1 MKRTRLN
8 KFVIYVII
16 SPSGKM
22 YVGQT
27 FRGIRQRWKEHCNPN
42 KNNCPILKR
51 AITRYGTDNF
61 VIKQLERTNSKI
73 KANEL
78 EEFYIK
84 KLNTIIPNGYN
95 MSEKGNGMPP
105 GFKQTD
111 KTKKAISENK
121 KEYYKINKNREDQSK
136 RMKKFYNT
144 DEGKQMQY
152 ERALLQNKPEIK
164 EKTKKILKT
173 IRNTDEYKEAK
184 KIEQKLVWSNPEL
197 LKKHSEL
204 MKEQYKNG
212 RIVWNKGKKLK
223 PHSEET
229 KLKISNALKK
239 RNNGYS

>member
-8 KFVIYVII
+8 KFVIYLII
-16 SPSGKM
+16 SPSGKK
-22 YVGQT
+22 YIGQT
-27 FRGIRQRWKEHCNPN
+27 SRGTRQRWKEHCNMNN
-42 KNNCPILKR
+42 KRCPILKK
-51 AITRYGTDNF
+51 AITKYGADNF
-61 VIKQLERTNSKI
+61 VIKQLERTNNKV

-84 KLNTIIPNGYN
+84 KLNTLIPNGYN

-121 KEYYKINKNREDQSK
+121 KEYYKISKNREDQSK
-136 RMKKFYNT
+136 RMRKFYNT
-144 DEGKQMQY
+144 EEGKHLQS

-164 EKTKKILKT
+164 EKIKNILKT

-184 KIEQKLVWSNPEL
+184 SLEQKVVWSNPTL
-197 LKKHSEL
+197 LIKHSEL
-204 MKEQYKNG
+204 IKEQYKNG

-239 RNNGYS
+239 RNNGHS